1 MIVYEIVM
9 WFYASMALMVA
20 ALLWL
25 FASREKPPP
34 QFPPELICD
43 GCGQVCSDLLGG
55 YCEYC
60 VKKLVS

>member
-9 WFYASMALMVA
+9 WFYVSVGLFIGALI
-20 ALLWL
+20 LI
-25 FASREKPPP
+25 FNKREKPP
-34 QFPPELICD
+34 QSPPELVCD

-60 VKKLVS
+60 IKKY

>member
-1 MIVYEIVM
+1 MLYDIIM
-9 WFYASMALMVA
+9 WFYASMALMIGV
-20 ALLWL
+20 LLFMRW
-25 FASREKPPP
+25 ARPKSPP

-60 VKKLVS
+60 VKKLAK

>member
-1 MIVYEIVM
+1 M

-25 FASREKPPP
+25 FASREKPP

-43 GCGQVCSDLLGG
+43 GCGQICSDLLGG

-60 VKKLVS
+60 VKKLVP

>member
-9 WFYASMALMVA
+9 WFYVSMGLFIGALI
-20 ALLWL
+20 WI
-25 FASREKPPP
+25 FNKREKPP

-60 VKKLVS
+60 VKKLAK